1 MNKNKIAFPPKDDD
15 PFNGPAT
22 EEPSLLW
29 PSSTDTPRW
38 HLLTDQEQ
46 RERDQQI
53 GKLES
58 KLKRLDQKKDKS
70 IRKYTNEIL
79 PDVTYLSSDSEAEDS
94 HVDEEGL
101 PLLWKN
107 RLSDLEQIPRKTED
121 QFKSPWWSLFNC
133 CCS

>member
-1 MNKNKIAFPPKDDD
+1 MKFYQVN
-15 PFNGPAT
+15 
-22 EEPSLLW
+22 
-29 PSSTDTPRW
+29 
-38 HLLTDQEQ
+38 
-46 RERDQQI
+46 QI
-53 GKLES
+53 SPYINE
-58 KLKRLDQKKDKS
+58 KS
-70 IRKYTNEIL
+70 HICVTI
-79 PDVTYLSSDSEAEDS
+79 DVSYLSSDSEAEDG